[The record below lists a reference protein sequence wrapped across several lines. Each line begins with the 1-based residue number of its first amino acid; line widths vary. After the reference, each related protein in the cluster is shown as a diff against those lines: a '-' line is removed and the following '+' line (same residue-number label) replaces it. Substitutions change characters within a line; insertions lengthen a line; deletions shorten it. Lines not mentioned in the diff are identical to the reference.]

1 MLQINPGLILWTITT
16 FILLLVVLKKVA
28 WKPLMSALEAR
39 EKSIRDAL
47 EQAEEAKKEAGRLLA
62 ENKLAMAHSN
72 EEAARVLREGRDLAE
87 QMKNEILSKAQEN
100 AKALLEQAKGEI
112 QREKETALHQL
123 RDEVAE
129 IAITVAEKIIDE
141 TLDTPKQKKIVDAV
155 LQIACPGDLVITL
168 GAGDIYKVGE
178 RLIEIWSGR
187 ESGARS

>member
-28 WKPLMSALEAR
+28 WKPLIGALESR

-155 LQIACPGDLVITL
+155 LQKLP
-168 GAGDIYKVGE
+168 KN
-178 RLIEIWSGR
+178 
-187 ESGARS
+187 